1 MKNLIFILIMFVSSF
16 ANAQFFN
23 NTNSELCFELYR
35 TEGISQVDVSNRGVI
50 TQNVVYLV
58 FDYKITKAQGDQLIA
73 EWNKLTMQQKYNAVQ
88 QFTMD
93 GRRVETEVLQYFR
106 SSPPIFLA
114 SRTDSWENHLKPL
127 NPKK

>member
-1 MKNLIFILIMFVSSF
+1 MKNLIFILVLFLTSI

-23 NTNSELCFELYR
+23 NSNGELCFELYR
-35 TEGISQVDVSNRGVI
+35 TQGAF
-50 TQNVVYLV
+50 TKNVVYLV
-58 FDYKITKAQGDQLIA
+58 FDERITRPQGDQLIN
-73 EWNKLTMQQKYNAVQ
+73 EWNKLTMQQQYNATQ
-88 QFTMD
+88 KFSMD

-106 SSPPIFLA
+106 SSPPVFLA